1 MSSVHHFKVADH
13 HVCIEFKQEEI
24 NHIELISSFAPFVTT
39 DIDEPCLFHFVVDD
53 TLKPVVKAERER
65 IRVFDTGNGETVV
78 DLLKDGGYQYIVRD
92 LKGHD
97 CSLLITNK
105 EFTECRCALNGDHS
119 MRTFGLNNALM
130 LAYAFAGSRKA
141 TLLIHAS
148 LVRKDGW
155 GYPFIAESGTGKS
168 THVGLWLKHI
178 LGCDM
183 MNDDN
188 PIVRIIDGQPYI
200 YGGPWSGKTP
210 CYRNVKAPLGA
221 VTRID
226 RAKQNSIDRIAPV
239 EAFISVLQSCSSM
252 KWDQE
257 IYDNICNTVT
267 KIVETT
273 PVYTLHCLPDE
284 EAAQLCYTT
293 IARTGK

>member
-13 HVCIEFKQEEI
+13 HVCIEFKQEGI
-24 NHIELISSFAPFVTT
+24 NHIELISSFTPFVTT

-178 LGCDM
+178 PGCDM